1 MLWGVVGDL
10 LCHSWLMSVVASPS
24 TEHMAMATEQAA
36 PLQGKRLA
44 DEKKSNART
53 DAHSHEPETT
63 TDSHLLW
70 RQAKEL
76 APRLPGQK
84 ATTRTAATHEAALL
98 DETRTLTRGAPALP
112 HLQRVAGKGKAT
124 ID

>member
-1 MLWGVVGDL
+1 MTCCVTRL
-10 LCHSWLMSVVASPS
+10 LSAEAPPS
-24 TEHMAMATEQAA
+24 TESMAIATEHAA

-53 DAHSHEPETT
+53 DAHSHATETT
-63 TDSHLLW
+63 TASHLLW

-98 DETRTLTRGAPALP
+98 DEARTLTRGAPALP
-112 HLQRVAGKGKAT
+112 NLQRVEEKGKTT
-124 ID
+124 IDGRHRV